1 MKAAVAINA
10 PKNSD
15 DVREAL
21 ALLSRDQLYD
31 GWGWWEGAPADPKI
45 TAEVGYALALAEA
58 HGYRVFPSMKNAAVS
73 GCTTMYQRT
82 NLWEDRARLAASLR
96 ALGAQVAPSY
106 VDEVVTRGMKLSPFA
121 KLRLAEV
128 LVGKDSG
135 RASQYVENVLKLVS
149 DGPTSAYVPV
159 GFGIGWS
166 ASDTETTAEL
176 LTVLSLMQ
184 EHSRLQTKLA
194 RRLAVPEKD
203 YYRCAE
209 DIAGIVRALSL
220 YGREHPDSKSIGDAK
235 VSINGHVYSL
245 TPSTVDQSASVE
257 VRDFILHGGTNT
269 FELLRSGDGET
280 LFTILARSYRP
291 LLNESTYGVRVT
303 RRFEVRNEAGVW
315 TEVNG
320 VIKPGEPVRCTVVV
334 WGDDVSDALKVTEPI
349 PAGFEYVDSD
359 FTSYSREE
367 VRDGA
372 VVHYLMNSGTP
383 TYFRYYIRAES
394 DGRLIAL
401 PATGEYLRRPT
412 TRGRSSASQIQ
423 VHP

>member
-1 MKAAVAINA
+1 MK
-10 PKNSD
+10 
-15 DVREAL
+15 
-21 ALLSRDQLYD
+21 
-31 GWGWWEGAPADPKI
+31 
-45 TAEVGYALALAEA
+45 
-58 HGYRVFPSMKNAAVS
+58 
-73 GCTTMYQRT
+73 
-82 NLWEDRARLAASLR
+82 
-96 ALGAQVAPSY
+96 
-106 VDEVVTRGMKLSPFA
+106 
-121 KLRLAEV
+121 
-128 LVGKDSG
+128 
-135 RASQYVENVLKLVS
+135 
-149 DGPTSAYVPV
+149 
-159 GFGIGWS
+159 
-166 ASDTETTAEL
+166 
-176 LTVLSLMQ
+176 
-184 EHSRLQTKLA
+184 EHSSLQTKLA

-209 DIAGIVRALSL
+209 DTAGIVRALSL

-269 FELLRSGDGET
+269 FELMRSGDGEM
-280 LFTILARSYRP
+280 LFTVQARSYRP

-315 TEVNG
+315 SELNG

-334 WGDDVSDALKVTEPI
+334 WGDDISDALKVTEPI

-412 TRGRSSASQIQ
+412 TRGRSSASLIQ